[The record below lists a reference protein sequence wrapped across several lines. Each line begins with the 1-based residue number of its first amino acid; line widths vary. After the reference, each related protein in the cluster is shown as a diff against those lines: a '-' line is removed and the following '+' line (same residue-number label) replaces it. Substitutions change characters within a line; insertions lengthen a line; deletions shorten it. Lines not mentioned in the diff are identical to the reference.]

1 MNRKIAF
8 LALALLIGASFVGSC
23 GNDEEPQPNENQPT
37 DTITAATDSIIGWT
51 SATHVPP
58 QGQQYFKDFYSPGE
72 ATVIKIK
79 KDERGLLTLDYS
91 STAWGNATFANMKV
105 QEAKGR
111 YILPDSVQTTIVMSR
126 GAMGQQGGGGEYPL
140 TLLQGSVSTD
150 LKDVTLVMSAF
161 MNERHGSY
169 ELTFHPG
176 TPDPTIK

>member
-1 MNRKIAF
+1 MRNKFIRFFI
-8 LALALLIGASFVGSC
+8 
-23 GNDEEPQPNENQPT
+23 
-37 DTITAATDSIIGWT
+37 
-51 SATHVPP
+51 
-58 QGQQYFKDFYSPGE
+58 
-72 ATVIKIK
+72 
-79 KDERGLLTLDYS
+79 S
-91 STAWGNATFANMKV
+91 STFADMKV

-161 MNERHGSY
+161 MIERHGSY